1 MRLPLKEKITIGK
14 PSLNIDIVF
23 DILLNLKNNNN
34 NWNEALKC
42 IPLKNR
48 STGNPT
54 DLKPSINFFICY
66 S

>member
-23 DILLNLKNNNN
+23 EILLDLKNNNN
-34 NWNEALKC
+34 NWDEALKC

-48 STGNPT
+48 STGNTT
-54 DLKPSINFFICY
+54 DLKPSIY
-66 S
+66 